1 MPRAAKYALRGCKDV
16 AVSLDWDAFRFVKT
30 VAELGGLTAAAAE
43 LGINHSTAFRRL
55 TALEKTLG
63 ARLFERLRTGYVP
76 TACGQAMVAAAARIE
91 AEVTSFERSAA
102 GRGETPAGELRVTA
116 PAGFAAD
123 LLMPILAAFG
133 RRYPEIRIELILAE
147 QTLNLSRRD
156 ADVAI
161 RVSREPNETL
171 VGRRLAALAWGIYG
185 LANREYGDLAREDWI
200 SPGPGIAGGSF
211 TQFVATRVPD
221 ERVKLRINT
230 VMALDAAV
238 SAGFG
243 IGPLPCFSADTNPI
257 LRRLSGPHPEL
268 GADLWVLTHPD
279 LRHAARVRVFMEHI
293 AEAMLPLR
301 PRFEGR

>member
-1 MPRAAKYALRGCKDV
+1 M
-16 AVSLDWDAFRFVKT
+16 SLDWDAFRFVKT

-200 SPGPGIAGGSF
+200 SPGPGVAGGSF
-211 TQFVATRVPD
+211 TQFVAARVPD

-243 IGPLPCFSADTNPI
+243 IGPLPCFSADANPI

>member
-1 MPRAAKYALRGCKDV
+1 M
-16 AVSLDWDAFRFVKT
+16 SLDWDAFRFVKT

-185 LANREYGDLAREDWI
+185 LANREYGDLTQEDWI
-200 SPGPGIAGGSF
+200 SPGPGVAGGSF

-243 IGPLPCFSADTNPI
+243 IGPLPCFSADANPI